1 MQKINLLLVITK
13 LELGGAQKHLLSLA
27 RHLDKSKFNIFL
39 FTSQEGM
46 LLSDALSI
54 PGLKVRTSKFLERR
68 INPVKDFLALLEISW
83 FIKNN
88 RIDIVHTHSS
98 KAGILGRWA
107 GILTGTKIILYTV
120 HGWSFH
126 EFQPPAARK
135 FFLFW
140 ERLSA
145 RFTHRLIVVSD
156 YDRKKGLAWRIGRPT
171 QYRLIRYGINHQEF
185 TAAENPS
192 LKQELGLNNGDLL
205 VGMVACFKPQKSPQ
219 DFIRLAS
226 LARQAIPKVK
236 FILVGDGL
244 QRRRMQ
250 RLVHKLNLKDNV
262 ILTGWRRDIPQVLS
276 AIDVFVL
283 TSLWEGLPIAVLEAM
298 ASAKPVVAT
307 STGGITEVI
316 SQGKSGF
323 LVAPGCI
330 EEMCEKLI
338 ALLVDTNLRKSMGA
352 NAREALKKNFP
363 SEEETAR
370 QTSALYEELC
380 KQKKGALNAR
390 PSLEGFN

>member
-1 MQKINLLLVITK
+1 MITK
-13 LELGGAQKHLLSLA
+13 LELGGAQKHLLSLI

-46 LLSDALSI
+46 LLPDALSI

-107 GILTGTKIILYTV
+107 GMLTGTKIILHTV

-126 EFQPPAARK
+126 EFQLPAARK

-156 YDRKKGLAWRIGRPT
+156 YDREKGLAWRIGRVT

-185 TAAENPS
+185 TAAENNR

-205 VGMVACFKPQKSPQ
+205 VGMVACLKAQKSPQ

-316 SQGKSGF
+316 SQGKTGF

-330 EEMCEKLI
+330 EEMCQKLI
-338 ALLVDTNLRKSMGA
+338 TLLVDTNLRKSMGA
-352 NAREALKKNFP
+352 NAREALKKGFP
-363 SEEETAR
+363 SEEETTR

-380 KQKKGALNAR
+380 K
-390 PSLEGFN
+390 